1 MLAGRYR
8 LDRLVGEGGS
18 GAVWAAEHIVT
29 GKRVALK
36 ILKPSADSPTWRGR
50 FIREARAACAV
61 RHPNVVTVHDV
72 IEADDG
78 SPVLV
83 MDLLEGETLRARLTR
98 ERTLSLAAAIEIM
111 LPVISAVETAH
122 SSGVVHRDLKPEN
135 IFLGREAGAA
145 GVRVVDF
152 GIAKLTASEGI
163 APIETLTATGA
174 VIGTIYYMA
183 PEQVYGER
191 DIDHRVDV
199 WSIGV
204 IFYECLAGRR
214 PTEGENAGQVL
225 KLITSGGIPP
235 LHQAAP
241 HVPADIADLVMQM
254 LTREVGGRPGELR
267 AVREVLLRYAGG
279 GTVPAIAE
287 RAQAA
292 SPSAEA
298 SPAASPKATTETFE
312 GVGLASGGTPSQ
324 RGAHDATRS
333 PIRARSWAPYLVPL
347 VGIAAVIAAIS
358 AGALSPAPPSAHAV
372 AAAEP
377 TSAPPAAPI
386 PVVVEPQMTETESPA
401 PAAAI
406 APTPR
411 PRPTV
416 LTATASHAKS
426 GADAGVVPATSVSA
440 SPRRTSPEGIV
451 ETPPF

>member
-1 MLAGRYR
+1 VLAGRYR

-254 LTREVGGRPGELR
+254 LTREVGGRASCVRFARCSCGTREGGLFRRLR
-267 AVREVLLRYAGG
+267 SARR
-279 GTVPAIAE
+279 P
-287 RAQAA
+287 RAQAPRRA
-292 SPSAEA
+292 LLLPRRRRRRPSRGSVSRRA
-298 SPAASPKATTETFE
+298 
-312 GVGLASGGTPSQ
+312 GRHRSGGRTMRRARRSA
-324 RGAHDATRS
+324 RGAGRRTWCRS
-333 PIRARSWAPYLVPL
+333 
-347 VGIAAVIAAIS
+347 
-358 AGALSPAPPSAHAV
+358 
-372 AAAEP
+372 
-377 TSAPPAAPI
+377 
-386 PVVVEPQMTETESPA
+386 
-401 PAAAI
+401 
-406 APTPR
+406 
-411 PRPTV
+411 
-416 LTATASHAKS
+416 
-426 GADAGVVPATSVSA
+426 SA
-440 SPRRTSPEGIV
+440 SLQ
-451 ETPPF
+451 